1 MQGFSV
7 GKQRE
12 AHGTL
17 ETQKR
22 IKEMFQLQYFV
33 GSKGWSTEREGVMK
47 DSVGTCFATGIDS
60 LTLICLFHKYNH
72 QGSKSGY
79 LWKVRE
85 ADLKFRSQIQPCLCW
100 HRFHLRLIIFFHSFL
115 DWKHL

>member
-1 MQGFSV
+1 M

-12 AHGTL
+12 AQGTL

-22 IKEMFQLQYFV
+22 IKEMFQLQYLA

-47 DSVGTCFATGIDS
+47 DSVGTCFATAIDS

-72 QGSKSGY
+72 QGPRAVIYGRCEK
-79 LWKVRE
+79 LT
-85 ADLKFRSQIQPCLCW
+85 
-100 HRFHLRLIIFFHSFL
+100 
-115 DWKHL
+115 

>member
-1 MQGFSV
+1 M

-12 AHGTL
+12 AHETL
-17 ETQKR
+17 KTQKR
-22 IKEMFQLQYFV
+22 IKEMFQLQYV
-33 GSKGWSTEREGVMK
+33 AGSKGLSTEREGVMK

-79 LWKVRE
+79 LRKM
-85 ADLKFRSQIQPCLCW
+85 
-100 HRFHLRLIIFFHSFL
+100 
-115 DWKHL
+115 